1 MEGPIF
7 LTTWYCPFNVL
18 CLLVELTCLYMRNFT
33 FLLLCCSL
41 ALTVMSCGKKVQT
54 LVDSGDYD
62 QTIELSKRKLA
73 GDKNKSP
80 KFVKALETAFKR
92 ANAEDL
98 ERANR
103 MKGSATAD
111 WVRIHSI
118 YRKINDRQVNVKPLV
133 PLVDKNGYQAD
144 MRFIQVAPMLNEA
157 GKLAAKQLYAEGER
171 LLALGK
177 QGDKAAAREAF
188 ESFESIAYYQSGYL
202 NTNILLRESDE
213 LGKLYITVEMMN
225 STGGYLPAGFEQEL
239 LRINASEMQDR
250 WRIFEATKKA
260 GRQYD
265 YVARIIVRNI
275 EVSPERSS
283 ERQFIDEKEIT
294 DGTEYILDEQGN
306 VAKDSLGN
314 DRTRPKQVIIR
325 ADVIEVFQRKV
336 AVVSGSF
343 ELYDIKQR
351 RVVDQ
356 GDLTAEAAFENYAS
370 TFQGDRRALS
380 SQSRRRIGNQPQ
392 QFPSNEQLILDA
404 AEVLKPILAERIATS
419 YKLI

>member
-1 MEGPIF
+1 MNNFATLLIAF
-7 LTTWYCPFNVL
+7 FVL
-18 CLLVELTCLYMRNFT
+18 
-33 FLLLCCSL
+33 SS
-41 ALTVMSCGKKVQT
+41 AMSCGKKVQT

-62 QTIELSKRKLA
+62 QTIELSKRKLV
-73 GDKNKSP
+73 GDKNKNP
-80 KFVKALETAFKR
+80 KFVSALETAFNR
-92 ANAEDL
+92 ANAEDI

-118 YRKINDRQVNVKPLV
+118 YRKINDRQLNVKPLV
-133 PLVDKNGYQAD
+133 PLVDKNGYEAD
-144 MRFIQVAPMLNEA
+144 LRFIQVAPMLNQA
-157 GKLAAKQLYAEGER
+157 GTQAAAQLYAEGER

-188 ESFESIAYYQSGYL
+188 ESFESIAYYQRDYR
-202 NTNILLRESDE
+202 NTNSLLREAEE

-225 STGGYLPAGFEQEL
+225 ATGGYLPAGFEEEL

-250 WRIFEATKKA
+250 WRIFEAAKKP
-260 GRQYD
+260 GRKYD
-265 YVARIIVRNI
+265 YVARIIMRNI
-275 EVSPERSS
+275 DVSPERSS
-283 ERQFIDEKEIT
+283 ERQYIDEKEIT
-294 DGTEYILDEQGN
+294 DGTEYILDERGN

-325 ADVIEVFQRKV
+325 ADVIEVFQSKV

-343 ELYDIKQR
+343 ELYDINQR

-356 GDLTAEAAFENYAS
+356 GDLTAEAIFENYAS

-380 SQSRRRIGNQPQ
+380 TDSRRRIGNRPQP
-392 QFPSNEQLILDA
+392 FPSNEQLILDA

-419 YKLI
+419 YNLI

>member
-1 MEGPIF
+1 
-7 LTTWYCPFNVL
+7 
-18 CLLVELTCLYMRNFT
+18 MRNSTLLFLGL
-33 FLLLCCSL
+33 FLLF
-41 ALTVMSCGKKVQT
+41 TVMSCGKKVQS

-62 QTIELSKRKLA
+62 QTIELSKRKLV
-73 GDKNKSP
+73 GDKNKNP
-80 KFVKALETAFKR
+80 KYVKALETAFNR
-92 ANAEDL
+92 ANAEDI

-111 WVRIHSI
+111 WVRIYAV

-133 PLVDKNGYQAD
+133 PLVDKNGYEAD
-144 MRFIQVAPMLNEA
+144 LRFVQVAPMLSEA
-157 GKLAAKQLYAEGER
+157 GKQAATQLYTDGER

-177 QGDKAAAREAF
+177 QGDKAAAREAC
-188 ESFESIAYYQSGYL
+188 ESFESIAYYQRDYR
-202 NTNILLRESDE
+202 NTNSLMREAEE

-225 STGGYLPAGFEQEL
+225 ATGGYLPAGFEQEL

-250 WRIFEATKKA
+250 WRIFEAAKKP

-265 YVARIIVRNI
+265 YVARIIMRNI
-275 EVSPERSS
+275 DVSPERSS
-283 ERQFIDEKEIT
+283 ERQYIDEKEIT
-294 DGTEYILDEQGN
+294 DGTEYILDERGN

-314 DRTRPKQVIIR
+314 DRTRPKQVVIR
-325 ADVIEVFQRKV
+325 ADVFEVFQSKV

-356 GDLTAEAAFENYAS
+356 GDLTAEAVFENYAS

-380 SQSRRRIGNQPQ
+380 SQTRRRIGNRPE

>member
-1 MEGPIF
+1 M
-7 LTTWYCPFNVL
+7 T
-18 CLLVELTCLYMRNFT
+18 
-33 FLLLCCSL
+33 
-41 ALTVMSCGKKVQT
+41 CGKKVQT
-54 LVDSGDYD
+54 LVDAGDYD
-62 QTIELSKRKLA
+62 QTISLAKRKLE
-73 GDKNKSP
+73 GDRNKSP
-80 KFVKALETAFKR
+80 KYVKALETAFKR

-111 WVRIHSI
+111 WVRIHGV
-118 YRKINDRQVNVKPLV
+118 YRKISDRQDNVKPLI
-133 PLVDKNGYQAD
+133 PLVDKDGYQAD
-144 MRFIQVAPMLNEA
+144 LPFVRVAPMLNEA
-157 GKLAAKQLYAEGER
+157 GEQAAIQLYTEGER

-177 QGDKAAAREAF
+177 QGDKASAREAF
-188 ESFESIAYYQSGYL
+188 EAFESIAYYQNNFR
-202 NTNILLRESDE
+202 NTNGLMREADE
-213 LGKLYITVEMMN
+213 LGKLYITVEMVN

-250 WRIFEATKKA
+250 WRVFEATKKP

-265 YVARIIVRNI
+265 YVARIIMRNI
-275 EVSPERSS
+275 NVSPERST
-283 ERQFIDEKEIT
+283 ERQFIDEREIT
-294 DGTEYILDEQGN
+294 DGEEYILDERGN

-314 DRTRPKQVIIR
+314 DRTQPKQVVIR
-325 ADVIEVFQRKV
+325 ADVFEVFQNKT

-356 GDLTAEAAFENYAS
+356 GDLTAEAVFENYAS
-370 TFQGDRRALS
+370 TFEGDRRALS
-380 SQSRRRIGNQPQ
+380 SQSRIRIGNRPQ

>member
-1 MEGPIF
+1 
-7 LTTWYCPFNVL
+7 
-18 CLLVELTCLYMRNFT
+18 MRHSS
-33 FLLLCCSL
+33 FLLFSL
-41 ALTVMSCGKKVQT
+41 FVLLSVMSCGKKVQT

-73 GDKNKSP
+73 GDKNKNP
-80 KFVKALETAFKR
+80 KYVKALEVAFNR
-92 ANAEDL
+92 ANAEDV

-103 MKGSATAD
+103 MKSSATAD
-111 WVRIHSI
+111 WVRIYAV
-118 YRKINDRQVNVKPLV
+118 YRKINDRQVNVKPLT
-133 PLVDKNGYQAD
+133 PLVDKNGYEAD
-144 MRFIQVAPMLNEA
+144 LPFVQVAPMLNEA
-157 GKLAAKQLYAEGER
+157 GTQAANQLYTDGER

-177 QGDKAAAREAF
+177 QGDKAAARDAF
-188 ESFESIAYYQSGYL
+188 ESFESIAYYQRDYR
-202 NTNILLRESDE
+202 NTNSLMREAEE

-225 STGGYLPAGFEQEL
+225 ATGGYLPAGFEREL

-250 WRIFEATKKA
+250 WRIFEATKKP

-265 YVARIIVRNI
+265 YVARIIMRNI
-275 EVSPERSS
+275 DVSPERSS
-283 ERQFIDEKEIT
+283 ERQYIDEKEIT
-294 DGTEYILDEQGN
+294 DGTEYILDERGN

-314 DRTRPKQVIIR
+314 DRTRPKLVVIR
-325 ADVIEVFQRKV
+325 ADVIEVFQSKV

-356 GDLTAEAAFENYAS
+356 GDLTAEAVFENYAS
-370 TFQGDRRALS
+370 TFQGDRRAIS
-380 SQSRRRIGNQPQ
+380 SETRRRIGNRPQ
-392 QFPSNEQLILDA
+392 QFPSNEELILDA